1 MVSKVFAVTEDGV
14 RKPSCPHTLL
24 LWIVRLV
31 LPIALVV
38 GLFVD
43 GSLDQG
49 MVQIQPG

>member
-1 MVSKVFAVTEDGV
+1 M
-14 RKPSCPHTLL
+14 TLL

-43 GSLDQG
+43 GSLDQLNADSTG
-49 MVQIQPG
+49 VVLVDSDNAVPGLSLIHI